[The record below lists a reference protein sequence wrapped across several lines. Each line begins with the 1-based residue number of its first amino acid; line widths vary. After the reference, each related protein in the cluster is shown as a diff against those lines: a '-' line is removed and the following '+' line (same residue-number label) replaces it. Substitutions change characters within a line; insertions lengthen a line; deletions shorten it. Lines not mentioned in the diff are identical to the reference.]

1 MAASDLTAILTSDRA
16 WRGRRLSSGAGFSV
30 LVDASVCIAL
40 VMIAAPSAMAG
51 SLEEGKAAYLARDYP
66 KALEILRPLAER
78 GDAASQVTLGIMYDY
93 GQGVPEDN
101 AAAIRW
107 YGSAALQG
115 HVNLQHNL
123 GVKFFEGIDIP
134 KDPAQALRWW
144 LLAADSGFAESQY
157 SLGEMYA
164 FGAGA
169 AKDERQAARWYRLA
183 ADQGHALAQYRL
195 GVMYAAGR
203 GVALDYPQAYSWLR
217 KSADQGMAQ
226 AQYQAGRLAESGTG
240 TARDM
245 NEAVR
250 WYRLAAGQGL
260 EKAKQ
265 RLAGLEARAA
275 TPNAAG
281 ASGNGQS
288 HPARPADNPA
298 QVITRRNAPPATAIG
313 NKREDWIRAQSPYHF
328 TLQLVT
334 ASKEQSVVEVI
345 ALAHLGAEVAVF
357 KRELNGAIAYSAVY
371 GVFETQDEAKH
382 AVAALPARARDA
394 KPWVRPFADIQA
406 LLIR

>member
-1 MAASDLTAILTSDRA
+1 MPASDFITVSTPDFAR
-16 WRGRRLSSGAGFSV
+16 RGQRPSGLSV
-30 LVDASVCIAL
+30 LVNASVCVAL
-40 VMIAAPSAMAG
+40 VMIAAPSALAG
-51 SLEEGKAAYLARDYP
+51 SLEEGKAAYLARDYIG
-66 KALEILRPLAER
+66 ALEILRPLAEQ
-78 GDAASQVTLGIMYDY
+78 GEAAAQVTLGIMYDY
-93 GQGVPEDN
+93 GQGVPEDD
-101 AAAIRW
+101 AAAMLW
-107 YGSAALQG
+107 YGRAALQG

-134 KDPAQALRWW
+134 KDPAQAVRWW
-144 LLAADSGFAESQY
+144 RLAADSGFAESQY
-157 SLGEMYA
+157 SLGELYA
-164 FGAGA
+164 FGAGLE
-169 AKDERQAARWYRLA
+169 KDEREAARWYRLA

-203 GVALDYPQAYSWLR
+203 GVRLDYPQAYSWLR

-288 HPARPADNPA
+288 DPARRADNPA
-298 QVITRRNAPPATAIG
+298 EVVARRNVPPATAIG
-313 NKREDWIRAQSPYHF
+313 NNREDWIRAQSPHHF

-357 KRELNGAIAYSAVY
+357 KRELNGTIAYSAVY
-371 GVFETQDEAKH
+371 GVFETQEEAKD